1 MSNSRYAYARP
12 TFKVR
17 LATICTALIASGSV
31 IGTVLVLFDS
41 AGDTA
46 TIAQAKAKSTKLA
59 VAAASPRGAVRR

>member
-1 MSNSRYAYARP
+1 MSNSRYAYAPP

-31 IGTVLVLFDS
+31 LGTVLVLFDS
-41 AGDTA
+41 VGDTA
-46 TIAQAKAKSTKLA
+46 ATTEARTKSTKVA